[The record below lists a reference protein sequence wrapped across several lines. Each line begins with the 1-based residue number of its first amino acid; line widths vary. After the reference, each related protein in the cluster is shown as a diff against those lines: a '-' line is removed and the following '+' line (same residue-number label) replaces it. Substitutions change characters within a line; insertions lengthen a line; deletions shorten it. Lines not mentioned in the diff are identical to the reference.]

1 MTLNLVFVVVEP
13 TLDYHIELFLNAK
26 GLSKKP
32 ATITWY
38 KNVLGY
44 YREAIQLY
52 PPTWPPT
59 VTHCLAFM
67 ETFEVKRLKDYS
79 RNNYYRA
86 LRSWLNWLR
95 KFRYIDQNPLDFLD
109 KIPNPKPLPKAPPEE
124 AMFSLLETIEQ
135 RGDSW
140 HDVRDLALFFV
151 ALDTGARPGELAAMQ
166 VNDVDLKNRT
176 IRVHSNKDYEDRE
189 LVFTDDVVSILALW
203 KKQRQKLNVAD
214 ELRCLWISNYQHK
227 GFRSFTSS
235 GIRQRLHFWQEKT
248 GIDHFTPYAI
258 RHAYAIY
265 SLRNLADLLDIR
277 DQMGHAS
284 ITTTAKYTKVVNK
297 GREERHQATSPLGNL
312 LKKNKTE
319 S

>member
-1 MTLNLVFVVVEP
+1 MELVFVVVEHD
-13 TLDYHIELFLNAK
+13 LDHYIDLFLKFKQATK
-26 GLSKKP
+26 QP

-44 YREAIQLY
+44 YREAIQPH

-59 VTHCLAFM
+59 ITHCVAFM
-67 ETFEVKRLKDYS
+67 ETFKAKGLKDYS

-86 LRSWLNWLR
+86 LRAWLNWLK
-95 KFRYIDQNPLDFLD
+95 KFGYISQSPLEFLD
-109 KIPNPKPLPKAPPEE
+109 TIPAPKPLPKAPPEE
-124 AMFSLLETIEQ
+124 DMSSLFFTIE
-135 RGDSW
+135 RSKDSW

-166 VNDVDLKNRT
+166 VDDVDLTNHT
-176 IRVHSNKDYEDRE
+176 IRVHSKKDYEDRD
-189 LVFTDDVVSILALW
+189 LVFTDDVAQFLVIW
-203 KKQRQKLNVAD
+203 KKQRQ
-214 ELRCLWISNYQHK
+214 ELGVSDDLRWLWISNYQHK

-235 GIRQRLHFWQEKT
+235 GIRQRLHFWQEKA
-248 GIDHFTPYAI
+248 GIDRFTTYAI

-284 ITTTAKYTKVVNK
+284 ITTTAKYTKVVNL
-297 GREERHQATSPLGNL
+297 GRRTRHQKTSPLHNL
-312 LKKNKTE
+312 NKDRDMN